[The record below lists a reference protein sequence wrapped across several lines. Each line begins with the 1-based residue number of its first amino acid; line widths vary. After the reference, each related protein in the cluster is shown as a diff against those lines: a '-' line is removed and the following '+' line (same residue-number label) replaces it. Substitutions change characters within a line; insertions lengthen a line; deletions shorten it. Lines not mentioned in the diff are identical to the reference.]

1 MVDEETVLETP
12 PPRESKRAKDPQS
25 AAPEQRAPKRGRKS
39 RDAEELASNATKLE
53 SEAEGM
59 SQEAIAAEKA
69 AVEAMERAQS
79 LHAKAV
85 AVAKQAE
92 IAKVAAQEARQKAER
107 AELSTTKEGRDAL
120 KAQDKA
126 DKQAAKEAEKARK
139 QADKEE
145 AAEARSV
152 IKKIGDDIKASMVI
166 CKRAGMWEVPP
177 GSVSFKNVKFAIFKE
192 LFSRGRC
199 NFSPSNFCKSDA
211 SIVVMFKDAASIF
224 GATKVRGGS
233 MYATFVISSLR
244 ANYIPATG
252 QLNISYS
259 TDMGVATHRWG
270 YACCLLCEKDSDCGK
285 VAALESGAGEG
296 AAPSAS
302 GEPAAV
308 AEVQEDPG
316 EAAPFRGSAEVERI
330 LGTEVS
336 RPFQVL
342 GLPTLGATSYAVR
355 TAFRRL
361 ALLVHPD
368 KNPGDEETL

>member
-259 TDMGVATHRWG
+259 TDMG
-270 YACCLLCEKDSDCGK
+270 
-285 VAALESGAGEG
+285 
-296 AAPSAS
+296 
-302 GEPAAV
+302 
-308 AEVQEDPG
+308 
-316 EAAPFRGSAEVERI
+316 F
-330 LGTEVS
+330 
-336 RPFQVL
+336 
-342 GLPTLGATSYAVR
+342 
-355 TAFRRL
+355 
-361 ALLVHPD
+361 
-368 KNPGDEETL
+368 